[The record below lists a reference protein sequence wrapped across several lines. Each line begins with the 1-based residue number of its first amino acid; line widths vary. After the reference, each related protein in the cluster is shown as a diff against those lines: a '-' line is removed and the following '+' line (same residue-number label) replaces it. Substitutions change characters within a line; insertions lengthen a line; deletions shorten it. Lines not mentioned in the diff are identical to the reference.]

1 MRRVGGLG
9 HMNMAILVFSG
20 FLLVALVL
28 GFVLVTIPRWLAPRE
43 PGDLKSRA
51 YECGEVPVGE
61 PWVRFRVSYYIFA
74 LAFVIFAVEAVFLYP
89 WAVVVKQLGA
99 YGLAQ
104 MAIFIGILV
113 LGLAYAWRKG
123 VLKWV

>member
-1 MRRVGGLG
+1 MGIDA
-9 HMNMAILVFSG
+9 AILVFTG
-20 FLLVALVL
+20 FLFVAIAL
-28 GFVLVTIPRWLAPRE
+28 GFILVTLPRWLAPRE
-43 PGDLKSRA
+43 PGDLKSRT

-74 LAFVIFAVEAVFLYP
+74 LVFVVFDVEAVFLYP
-89 WAVVVKQLGA
+89 WAVVMRQLGW
-99 YGLAQ
+99 YGVAQ
-104 MAIFIGILV
+104 MALFIAILV